1 MNENVW
7 FERFLIVIV
16 QKIISKQIVIK
27 FFVTSIWLPLV
38 FVSESK
44 LSEQEKLI
52 YGNWITQTQFQ
63 KYSSCENILA
73 GLSR

>member
-63 KYSSCENILA
+63 KYLSFENILA